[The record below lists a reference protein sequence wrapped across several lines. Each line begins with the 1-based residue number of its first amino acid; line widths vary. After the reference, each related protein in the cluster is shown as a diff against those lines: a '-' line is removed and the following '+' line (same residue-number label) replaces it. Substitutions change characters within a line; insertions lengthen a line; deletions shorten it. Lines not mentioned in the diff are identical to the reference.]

1 MQAGKALLRKVKGT
15 ENPANYLTKPQPGR
29 GSHRLGEAFGKARA
43 GKPAQSVEAG
53 FPNQPF
59 CGNRQCHLGTADPRS
74 EGAAEGI
81 KRNSSGGPF
90 RRPCCWG
97 EPEEEPSEPTSEPKE
112 EAEDTL
118 PAEEPP
124 AEVATPPIAVEDLF
138 RTPARAAPS
147 RDLRPPGPEPEPHHG
162 DAGAAAA
169 AQPARVRLHRH
180 QRHTTLVGCILRPHA
195 THGTPLQELCGTG
208 LGTTEGHHHR
218 TALPQLP
225 GRDDHRKGARGQHSL
240 PRGRGYLHAT
250 RVPNLR

>member
-138 RTPARAAPS
+138 RTPARAAP
-147 RDLRPPGPEPEPHHG
+147 RDLRPPAPEPEPHHG
-162 DAGAAAA
+162 DAG
-169 AQPARVRLHRH
+169 V
-180 QRHTTLVGCILRPHA
+180 A
-195 THGTPLQELCGTG
+195 TACAGRG
-208 LGTTEGHHHR
+208 R
-218 TALPQLP
+218 TATNATQNSNV
-225 GRDDHRKGARGQHSL
+225 GYS
-240 PRGRGYLHAT
+240 GRGVADSSQDHAYPRCRIT
-250 RVPNLR
+250 TSVTCTTPPRDARFTSTGTVYRGTSSPKTSA